1 MELLHHQH
9 ASRRYSDA
17 ASGSPRV
24 STEEVLLRVRLTF
37 SHRRQSL
44 IKLSLQSPPGSERP
58 SSGRDAEAQREAKTV
73 KVRPNSLDYRASRL
87 RRVIRTPQSTRQGS
101 AAPNT
106 PSHLSA
112 STHQAV
118 FPPAPAVFQQSL
130 RRDIGLRTPYVL
142 LSDICGNFTDVY
154 RQDGALQA
162 QRMFLETQQRYD
174 LLLAMA
180 DALPDEAR
188 DRDFGA
194 RHGTLRAV
202 VLELGEMKSHV
213 LQMPKQFD
221 ADARNCRLNFQRS
234 YILAQKSRLSTE

>member
-1 MELLHHQH
+1 MPVEDILTRRREAHASAQKKFYYAHHQ
-9 ASRRYSDA
+9 AQKDRARE
-17 ASGSPRV
+17 GMQK
-24 STEEVLLRVRLTF
+24 LREKRKR
-37 SHRRQSL
+37 S
-44 IKLSLQSPPGSERP
+44 
-58 SSGRDAEAQREAKTV
+58 
-73 KVRPNSLDYRASRL
+73 
-87 RRVIRTPQSTRQGS
+87 RTPQSTRQGS